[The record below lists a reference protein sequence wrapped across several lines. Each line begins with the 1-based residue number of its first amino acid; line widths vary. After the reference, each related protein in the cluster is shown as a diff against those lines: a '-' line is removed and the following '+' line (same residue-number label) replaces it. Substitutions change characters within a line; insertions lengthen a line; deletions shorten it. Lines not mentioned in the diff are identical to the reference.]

1 MARARLS
8 MDDIEEMLRLH
19 YGCNLSQRKVARSCG
34 VSLGTVNKVLRR
46 AAQAGL
52 GWPLPEGMTGKE
64 LQDLVYGPA
73 PGAAPAVWIRRR
85 ALEFEAMH
93 FDLQRRRH
101 FTVRLAWEEYSAQH
115 KDAYSYSQFCKLY
128 REWQAR
134 HDVTMAQHHKAG
146 EKLFVDYAGSTVTVH
161 AANDPPVK
169 VLVVD
174 DLLSDRMTG
183 RSVNFRGTETHV
195 IPLDAGPS
203 VPAAPTASGHA
214 FQHKRWSGRSGPAA
228 CGCRTATTPATPS

>member
-1 MARARLS
+1 MARARLA

-34 VSLGTVNKVLRR
+34 ASLGAVNKVLRS

-52 GWPLPEGMTGKE
+52 EWPLPEGMTGKE
-64 LQDLVYGPA
+64 LQDRVYGPA
-73 PGAAPAVWIRRR
+73 PGAAPAVRVRRR

-93 FDLQRRRH
+93 RDLHRRRH

-115 KDAYSYSQFCKLY
+115 EDAYSYSQFCKLY

-161 AANDPPVK
+161 AAEGPFEAQIFVATLGASSYFYAEARTWRPG
-169 VLVVD
+169 
-174 DLLSDRMTG
+174 SARTCG
-183 RSVNFRGTETHV
+183 RWTTSAAFRRCWGRTTSA
-195 IPLDAGPS
+195 AG
-203 VPAAPTASGHA
+203 
-214 FQHKRWSGRSGPAA
+214 
-228 CGCRTATTPATPS
+228 